1 MHCNVIIVTCVINI
15 QCKHQKHTAT
25 LGLQVTYSIL
35 YLYKKKIN
43 FQLRIS
49 ASYVILHVDIMFTVK
64 LFEKCILIK
73 LYMYGFSCRVQTF
86 YVSKHQQ

>member
-1 MHCNVIIVTCVINI
+1 MTTLGGYKLWNSMHCYVIIVTCVINI

-49 ASYVILHVDIMFTVK
+49 ASYVILHIMFTIK
-64 LFEKCILIK
+64 LFENMHINKII
-73 LYMYGFSCRVQTF
+73 
-86 YVSKHQQ
+86 YVWFQL